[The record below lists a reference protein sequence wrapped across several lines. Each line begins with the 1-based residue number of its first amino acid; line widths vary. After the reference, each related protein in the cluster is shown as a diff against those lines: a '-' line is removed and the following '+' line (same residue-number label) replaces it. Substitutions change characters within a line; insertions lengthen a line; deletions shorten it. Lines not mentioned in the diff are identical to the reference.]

1 MTNLFMADSLRVFL
15 NYPVTDGSF
24 GLVFLGGRGWVGGL
38 AVVFRGFGGWLV
50 GLVRVG
56 FN

>member
-1 MTNLFMADSLRVFL
+1 MTNLCMADSLRVFL